1 MAENN
6 DAEQPAVL
14 PSAPPEETIESV
26 GSDVDAMRLA
36 LVVLAVIGSILML
49 QFAKPVLIP
58 VVVAFLIS
66 YVLGP
71 AVSSMEK
78 RQIPRVLGSFVAIA
92 ALCGSIGFGVYTLT
106 DEALA
111 VVENVPARRAPP
123 GRARADRRQES
134 RKARWKRS
142 GTPPTR
148 SKRPRSG
155 RAIPRLRRLV

>member
-1 MAENN
+1 MADTN

-78 RQIPRVLGSFVAIA
+78 RRIPRVTGIVRRYRC
-92 ALCGSIGFGVYTLT
+92 ALRQHRI
-106 DEALA
+106 
-111 VVENVPARRAPP
+111 RRLH
-123 GRARADRRQES
+123 ADR
-134 RKARWKRS
+134 
-142 GTPPTR
+142 
-148 SKRPRSG
+148 
-155 RAIPRLRRLV
+155 